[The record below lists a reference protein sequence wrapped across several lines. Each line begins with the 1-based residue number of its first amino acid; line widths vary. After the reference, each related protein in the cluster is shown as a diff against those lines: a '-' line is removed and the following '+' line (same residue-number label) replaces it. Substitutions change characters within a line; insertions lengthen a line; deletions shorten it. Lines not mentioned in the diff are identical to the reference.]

1 VNNELQTA
9 NNFENQIKVN
19 LESKDSKI
27 NPVQD
32 NKLTNIESQQKFV
45 TNLNKN
51 ILPTGTLTSSDL
63 KKS

>member
-1 VNNELQTA
+1 VNNELQTE
-9 NNFENQIKVN
+9 NNFENQIQVN

-45 TNLNKN
+45 INLNKN
-51 ILPTGTLTSSDL
+51 ILPTVTLTSSDL